1 MRLNSCSCDAKNQ
14 CLPEPVLLTASRRA
28 VRLCVK
34 ASPSEDAEISV
45 SNSVA
50 ELALDIEFAVEIEDG
65 SSFGVVRGAMPEDR
79 FLVGRPREMVA
90 AGRPDVPAGE
100 REERKGG

>member
-1 MRLNSCSCDAKNQ
+1 M
-14 CLPEPVLLTASRRA
+14 TASRRA
-28 VRLCVK
+28 VKLCVR

-50 ELALDIEFAVEIEDG
+50 ELALDIEFAVKIEAG
-65 SSFGVVRGAMPEDR
+65 SSFGVVRGAVPEDR

-90 AGRPDVPAGE
+90 VGCPDVPAGE
-100 REERKGG
+100 REERKEG

>member
-1 MRLNSCSCDAKNQ
+1 
-14 CLPEPVLLTASRRA
+14 LTASRRA

-50 ELALDIEFAVEIEDG
+50 ELALDIEFAVEMEAG
-65 SSFGVVRGAMPEDR
+65 SSFGVSNSVAELTLDIEFAVEIEAGSSFGAAPCPNTGSWSGGRGR
-79 FLVGRPREMVA
+79 W
-90 AGRPDVPAGE
+90 
-100 REERKGG
+100 